1 MSSPPSGHVVPGSIA
16 VIDGSGGYRKVL
28 TAYLQTQWPD
38 ARIESIDPY
47 SQTMRGA
54 GIAFGT
60 DCDVMVLG
68 GIGTKAEALSA
79 LARLRANA
87 HSASTGAP
95 ATPPP
100 LIMLVSPELAPL
112 ADELIAAGAAAVLH
126 KDALSR
132 LSLIKAISA
141 ATEVTPSRLK
151 SSGGGFGKFS
161 FNVDGEPVVLAIE
174 HFGCVKTL
182 AASAMSQVFL
192 AERLS
197 ESPNPGDRKRVVI
210 KVPVANPCHDALGIQ
225 RFCERYQFIN
235 GLDGDGV
242 VRYVDVGIAGSWPY
256 VVLEHL
262 STGDLR
268 QRMAAGMT
276 TSDALAALD
285 RLAIALATFHGGQF
299 AHMDIKPE
307 NIFFRDD
314 GDLVLIDFNIS
325 TRFGGIARN
334 RQTQEVLGSPF
345 YMSPE
350 QGQGLV
356 ADGRSDLYSAGVILF
371 EMLTGRRPFEGDNS
385 AQVIY
390 KHLHEEIPLLPQR
403 IRDLQPIIDHLLAKN
418 PDERYGSA
426 AALSVALRPWLT
438 KYSTRAD
445 DALAVKSSH

>member
-1 MSSPPSGHVVPGSIA
+1 
-16 VIDGSGGYRKVL
+16 
-28 TAYLQTQWPD
+28 
-38 ARIESIDPY
+38 
-47 SQTMRGA
+47 
-54 GIAFGT
+54 
-60 DCDVMVLG
+60 MVLG

-87 HSASTGAP
+87 QSADASDS

-112 ADELIAAGAAAVLH
+112 AGELITAGAAAVLH

-132 LSLIKAISA
+132 QSLIEAISSA
-141 ATEVTPSRLK
+141 AASRQAGSND
-151 SSGGGFGKFS
+151 SSGSFGKFS

-197 ESPNPGDRKRVVI
+197 DSTDPGGRKRVVI
-210 KVPVANPCHDALGIQ
+210 KVPVANPCHDALGVQ
-225 RFCERYQFIN
+225 RFCERYQFISS
-235 GLDGDGV
+235 LDGNGV
-242 VRYVDVGIAGSWPY
+242 VRYVDAGIAGSWPY

-262 STGDLR
+262 SAGDLR
-268 QRMAAGMT
+268 QRVAAGMT
-276 TSDALAALD
+276 TLDALKVLD

-314 GDLVLIDFNIS
+314 GELVLIDFNIS
-325 TRFGGIARN
+325 TRFGGVARN

-403 IRDLQPIIDHLLAKN
+403 IRDLQPLIDHLLAKN
-418 PDERYGSA
+418 PGERYGSA
-426 AALSVALRPWLT
+426 AALSIALRPWLA
-438 KYSTRAD
+438 KYTANTTGD
-445 DALAVKSSH
+445 DATAVRSSH